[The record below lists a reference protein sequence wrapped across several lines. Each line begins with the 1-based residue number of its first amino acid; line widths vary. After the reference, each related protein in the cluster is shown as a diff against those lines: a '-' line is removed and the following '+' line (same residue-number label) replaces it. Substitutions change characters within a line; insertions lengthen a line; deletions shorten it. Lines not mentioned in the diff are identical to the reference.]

1 MLYYVTCAM
10 LRTYVISDMLYNICY
25 VIQGMLY
32 NIRYVLQHMLYD
44 ITTSVMLYNM
54 CYGMLYNI
62 CYVI

>member
-1 MLYYVTCAM
+1 MY
-10 LRTYVISDMLYNICY
+10 ICY
-25 VIQGMLY
+25 VIQDLLY
-32 NIRYVLQHMLYD
+32 NIRYVIQHMLYD

>member
-1 MLYYVTCAM
+1 M
-10 LRTYVISDMLYNICY
+10 LRYITCVMYIYYMTYVI
-25 VIQGMLY
+25 
-32 NIRYVLQHMLYD
+32 QHMLYD